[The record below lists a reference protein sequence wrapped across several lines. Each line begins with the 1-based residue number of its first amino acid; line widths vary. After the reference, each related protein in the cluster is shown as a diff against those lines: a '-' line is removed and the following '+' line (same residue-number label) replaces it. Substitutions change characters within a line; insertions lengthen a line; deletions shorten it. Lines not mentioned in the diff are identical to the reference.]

1 MLADVHPVFVFLQKV
16 NEPFDFFSSL
26 INLHFPGLK
35 CLTLF
40 TVKNLSYRTNITNKN
55 LKLSCLYLIQDSITI
70 CSSFSCEGFSSNKLP
85 AYCMA
90 SQVVG
95 LPLGLQWYALVVV
108 PCTAVFAVKIL
119 FWPLKLNLYLRS

>member
-1 MLADVHPVFVFLQKV
+1 VADVHPVFVFLQKV

-40 TVKNLSYRTNITNKN
+40 TVKNLSYRTNITNKH

-70 CSSFSCEGFSSNKLP
+70 CSSFSFEGFSSNKLP

-95 LPLGLQWYALVVV
+95 LPLGFQFVSE
-108 PCTAVFAVKIL
+108 IL
-119 FWPLKLNLYLRS
+119 ILNGSFHLY